1 MTSYGKKTTCQILKK
16 NIFSQTQVYVSH
28 ETNQEMA
35 KIGQVRKLKL
45 CQKYLKWCN
54 PHIQEKKGFEEVS
67 IPSSSFLDYARHHS
81 LPTLT
86 KIQVQYHHN
95 PFPCTKGA
103 KRCLD

>member
-45 CQKYLKWCN
+45 CQKYLK
-54 PHIQEKKGFEEVS
+54 
-67 IPSSSFLDYARHHS
+67 
-81 LPTLT
+81 
-86 KIQVQYHHN
+86 
-95 PFPCTKGA
+95 
-103 KRCLD
+103 